1 MRGAVAPEAFEL
13 QHNLAFAIAAE
24 PFVGDR
30 RAADVAAQP
39 FESRPLMRS
48 GAHCGMEAE
57 AVRIGAKAGSAGFPV
72 AAHHGAQTQHLL
84 SGTRIEGDSI
94 GARGGLQGLERVIG
108 SDVGEVGHPLLF
120 NEIAP
125 AGEQSHE
132 PHDNLLEQALQLIA
146 VGGAC
151 FVKERFIPGAA
162 IDAVEHQAMKVD
174 IQIGRRAEAPDER
187 DAACVG
193 GTSFKTRLLAKK
205 ARDHALHDA

>member
-13 QHNLAFAIAAE
+13 QHDLAFAVALE

-30 RAADVAAQP
+30 GAGDVAAQA
-39 FESRPLMRS
+39 FEFLVLMGATAHPSMQAETVRFGAQGCRGFLIPAGHRS
-48 GAHCGMEAE
+48 
-57 AVRIGAKAGSAGFPV
+57 
-72 AAHHGAQTQHLL
+72 QTQHLL